1 MKEKKLAALFEKIKN
16 DGRGKEYDCIIGLSG
31 GVDSS
36 YLALVLSKFNLRP
49 LVIHVDAGWNSETAV
64 HNIEK
69 VVKHCDYDL
78 HTHVLDWD
86 EIKDLQLAYLKSGIA
101 NQDTV
106 QDHAFLHRFIT
117 LPFETT
123 SNMS

>member
-1 MKEKKLAALFEKIKN
+1 M
-16 DGRGKEYDCIIGLSG
+16 G

-69 VVKHCDYDL
+69 VVKHCDDDL
-78 HTHVLDWD
+78 HTR
-86 EIKDLQLAYLKSGIA
+86 S
-101 NQDTV
+101 
-106 QDHAFLHRFIT
+106 
-117 LPFETT
+117 
-123 SNMS
+123 